1 MTRPWRIP
9 SGAVKDAGPY
19 AKRNGWPPPSTPM
32 GAAAGAM
39 AVGRELRHLR
49 MALWTIRDF
58 APYAAQMFRPLRRA
72 GVSLAA
78 ASGYFARCDG
88 RVFRPVRGATRGAA
102 SGLRDFLKKI
112 E

>member
-9 SGAVKDAGPY
+9 SGAVRDAGPY
-19 AKRNGWPPPSTPM
+19 AEWNEWPPPSTPCR
-32 GAAAGAM
+32 GAAARAM
-39 AVGRELRHLR
+39 AFGRGLRHLR
-49 MALWTIRDF
+49 MALWD
-58 APYAAQMFRPLRRA
+58 AGVFRAVRGA

-88 RVFRPVRGATRGAA
+88 REREFRPLRRATRGAA